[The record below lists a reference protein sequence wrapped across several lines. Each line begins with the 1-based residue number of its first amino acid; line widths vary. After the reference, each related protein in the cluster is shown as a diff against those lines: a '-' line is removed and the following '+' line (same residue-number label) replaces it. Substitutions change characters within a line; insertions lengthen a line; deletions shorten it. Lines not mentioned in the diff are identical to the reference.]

1 MDDKQ
6 VFETALSQYRD
17 TYIQVGLDQQPPNA
31 LDESRTS
38 ILDSLARLEDLVN
51 SESAEIQQFPD
62 TAVAQRNKTRALVSG
77 ALDLKTQRRTAS
89 DEKHRIESILGSPPP
104 APDRSPLYT
113 RLGVLGGLLILLA
126 GIRAT
131 RVVV

>member
-38 ILDSLARLEDLVN
+38 ILNSLARLEDLVN
-51 SESAEIQQFPD
+51 SESAEIRQFPD
-62 TAVAQRNKTRALVSG
+62 NAVQQRNTTRALVSG
-77 ALDLKTQRRTAS
+77 ANDLKTQRRIAS
-89 DEKHRIESILGSPPP
+89 DELHRIGEVLGTAAPPP
-104 APDRSPLYT
+104 DMSPVYT
-113 RLGVLGGLLILLA
+113 RLGVLGGLLVILVL
-126 GIRAT
+126 IRST

>member
-6 VFETALSQYRD
+6 VFETTLSQYRD
-17 TYIQVGLDQQPPNA
+17 TYIQVGLDRQPPNA

-38 ILDSLARLEDLVN
+38 ILNSLTRLEDLVN
-51 SESAEIQQFPD
+51 SESSEINQFPD
-62 TAVAQRNKTRALVSG
+62 NAVAQRNTTRALVSG
-77 ALDLKTQRRTAS
+77 ALDLKTQRETAI
-89 DEKHRIESILGSPPP
+89 DEKQRIETIVGPGAPPP
-104 APDRSPLYT
+104 PMTPLYT
-113 RLGVLGGLLILLA
+113 RLGVIGGLLIILA

>member
-6 VFETALSQYRD
+6 VCETARAQYRD
-17 TYIQVGLDQQPPNA
+17 TYVQVGLDQQPPNA

-38 ILDSLARLEDLVN
+38 ILNSLARLEDLVN
-51 SESAEIQQFPD
+51 SESSEIRQFPD
-62 TAVAQRNKTRALVSG
+62 NAVAQRNTTRALVSG
-77 ALDLKTQRRTAS
+77 AVDLKTQRRTAS
-89 DEKHRIESILGSPPP
+89 DELHRVGEVVGTAAPPP
-104 APDRSPLYT
+104 DMQPLYI
-113 RLGVLGGLLILLA
+113 RLGALGGLLILLA